1 MYRDSLSCEDLIFS
15 NVINQT
21 IDKFFPRPS
30 GSNMKTYV
38 EENITNHSF

>member
-15 NVINQT
+15 NVMNQT

-30 GSNMKTYV
+30 GLNMNV